1 MRKVSLA
8 LMFCV
13 LFTLPV
19 FAEKSGKEAYEIS
32 CLKCHGANGA
42 GGNDHLQ
49 GPNITILKKDYFMAQ
64 FKAIR
69 DGVRKG
75 PGTVNMLKVLA
86 ESKLS
91 EKEIMAAA
99 AYAEKLPEARA
110 NHKKFGDAK
119 KGQAKYVVCLHCHGD
134 KAQGYTNPAL
144 PAPRLV
150 GQSDFYIVDMLK
162 SFKAG
167 HRGNDTPGG
176 MQMKAMSMT
185 LTTEDDLK
193 NVAAYIRSFEPKPAK
208 VDISNLTF
216 KVYEGKWKNLP
227 DFSKLKAVKDGQL
240 SKGKFDIKVAELK
253 DSFAMVFEGEL
264 NVPKDGSYKFSL
276 SSDDG
281 SALFIDG
288 KRIILNDGIHPA
300 SKVVNKSLK
309 LKKGKVAIKA
319 HYFEGTGG
327 EEFNVWWNGPGV
339 KNRGLSTTGGKKKK
353 GGNAPPIE
361 VDPIN
366 GEAIV
371 LRNFIDKTSARGIAV
386 GYPEQTNITFDA
398 TNMNLATMWKGKF
411 LDAGAM
417 WNGRGTKVIYPTK
430 DESVQVGK
438 DLQFAKLA
446 SAESK
451 WPAELTRSANERRT
465 HSMRFRG
472 YKLDKK
478 RYPTFMYTLDD
489 ISFEDFLK
497 PVDSNGTGIIR
508 EINLSSAANPDN
520 LWFRVSLDAIKQDG
534 ELFDIIGKYKVKAE
548 GAVIRQFGSIQEL
561 MIPVKFE
568 GGKAKVKVTYL
579 FNNPGL
585 KGVK

>member
-8 LMFCV
+8 LMVYV
-13 LFTLPV
+13 LFVLPA
-19 FAEKSGKEAYEIS
+19 FAEKSGKEAYELS

-42 GGNDHLQ
+42 GGKDHLQ

-99 AYAEKLPEARA
+99 DYAAKLPEARA

-119 KGQAKYVVCLHCHGD
+119 KGKAKYVVCLHCHGD

-185 LTTEDDLK
+185 LATDDDMK
-193 NVAAYIRSFEPKPAK
+193 DVAAYIRSFEPKPEK

-216 KVYEGKWKNLP
+216 KVYQGKWSKLP

-240 SKGKFDIKVAELK
+240 PKGKFDIKVAELK
-253 DSFAMVFEGEL
+253 NHFAMIFEGEL

-288 KRIILNDGIHPA
+288 KQIILNDGVHPA
-300 SKVVNKSLK
+300 SKVVNKSIK
-309 LKKGKVAIKA
+309 LKKGKVSIKA
-319 HYFEGTGG
+319 HYFEGSGG
-327 EEFNVWWNGPGV
+327 EEFNVWWNGPRV
-339 KNRGLSTTGGKKKK
+339 KNRGLSTTGGKQKK
-353 GGNAPPIE
+353 GGNAPILE
-361 VDPIN
+361 IDPKD

-371 LRNFIDKTSARGIAV
+371 LRNFFDKTSARGIAV

-398 TNMNLATMWKGKF
+398 ANMNLASIWKGKF
-411 LDAGAM
+411 VNAGAM
-417 WNGRGTKVIYPTK
+417 WDGRGTKVIFPTK

-446 SAESK
+446 NAESN
-451 WPAELTRSANERRT
+451 WPAELTRNANERRT

-489 ISFEDFLK
+489 ISFEDFFK
-497 PVDSNGTGIIR
+497 PVDSNGTGIVR
-508 EINLSSAANPDN
+508 EIHLSSAANPSN
-520 LWFRVSLDAIKQDG
+520 LWFRVSLDTIKQEG
-534 ELFDIIGKYKVKAE
+534 ELYSVNSQFKIKVA
-548 GAVIRQFGSIQEL
+548 GAVLRQFGNIQEL
-561 MIPVKFE
+561 MVPVKFE
-568 GGKAKVKVTYL
+568 DGKATVKVTYL
-579 FNNPGL
+579 FNKPGL
-585 KGVK
+585 EGVK